1 MFYTHS
7 TLDRADHLRKD
18 AAQIQALREHR
29 DARLVPVWHLQ
40 LMVARTTDTTLPQA
54 LLLPA
59 ASALPDGQTVFLG
72 LQGKAPIFAVD
83 ISALDEFERD
93 ALALTAIDRDGQC
106 LPGVFADL
114 RLTGP
119 ALSDED
125 GSLLAYARGLMYW
138 NRTARF
144 CESCGHPLESTN
156 AGHTRTCSNDSC
168 PFIAFPRTD
177 PAVIMLVSHT
187 PADGGEP
194 MCLLGRNPGWPEGVF
209 STLAG
214 FVEPG
219 ESLEDAVRREVLEE
233 ASINTG
239 EVRYIASQPWP
250 FPRSIMLGFEA
261 SATSTQIRCDPI
273 ELADAQWFTR
283 SQIAGFDNWGD
294 KSDNYKLPRPD
305 SIARFLIDRWL
316 TEGKG

>member
-18 AAQIQALREHR
+18 DSQIQSLREHC

-40 LMVARTTDTTLPQA
+40 LMVARTSDTTLPQA

-59 ASALPDGQTVFLG
+59 DCVVPEGQVVFLG
-72 LQGKAPIFAVD
+72 LEGASPIFAVD
-83 ISALDEFERD
+83 ISTLDEFERD
-93 ALALTAIDRDGQC
+93 TLANQAIDRNGQS

-119 ALSDED
+119 TLPDQD
-125 GSLLAYARGLMYW
+125 GSLLAFARGLMYW
-138 NRTARF
+138 NSNARF
-144 CESCGHPLESTN
+144 CESCGQPLESTN

-177 PAVIMLVSHT
+177 PAVIMLVSYT
-187 PADGGEP
+187 PADGSEP
-194 MCLLGRNPGWPEGVF
+194 MCLLGRSPGWPEGVF

-233 ASINTG
+233 ASITTG
-239 EVRYIASQPWP
+239 EVRYVASQPWP

-261 SATSTQIRCDPI
+261 SATSTDIRCDPT

-294 KSDNYKLPRPD
+294 ESDNYKLPRPD

-316 TEGKG
+316 SKDTD

>member
-18 AAQIQALREHR
+18 DAQIESLRAHR

-40 LMVARTTDTTLPQA
+40 TMVAKVSDTILPQA
-54 LLLPA
+54 LLL
-59 ASALPDGQTVFLG
+59 SADCPLPEGQTVFLG
-72 LQGKAPIFAVD
+72 LQGTSPIFAVD
-83 ISALDEFERD
+83 VSTLDENQRD
-93 ALALTAIDRDGQC
+93 ALADKSITRSGQA

-114 RLTGP
+114 RLAGP
-119 ALSDED
+119 SLPEDD

-138 NRTARF
+138 NSTARF
-144 CESCGHPLESTN
+144 CESCGNALVSSN
-156 AGHTRTCSNDSC
+156 AGHTRTCSNHDC
-168 PFIAFPRTD
+168 TFIAFPRTD

-187 PADGGEP
+187 PDGDGEP
-194 MCLLGRNPGWPEGVF
+194 VCLLGRSPAWPEGVF

-214 FVEPG
+214 FVEAG
-219 ESLEDAVRREVLEE
+219 ESLENAVRREVMEE
-233 ASINTG
+233 ASIKVG

-261 SATSTQIRCDPI
+261 VATSTEINCDTL

-283 SQIAGFDNWGD
+283 KQLAGFDNWGD
-294 KSDNYKLPRPD
+294 ESDNFKLPRKD
-305 SIARFLIDRWL
+305 SIARFLIDRWM
-316 TEGKG
+316 KDANH